1 MEHVLTALPE
11 VLQNKN
17 LILSAN
23 PALNTMTSVLCH
35 MVRPHISR
43 LYSILDP
50 AQTPYFTWA
59 ESNSVNDVHGSTTSE
74 CIRNKSQI
82 RIWIAWAALHT

>member
-35 MVRPHISR
+35 MVRLRISR
-43 LYSILDP
+43 HYSILDP

-82 RIWIAWAALHT
+82 RIWIGWAALHT

>member
-43 LYSILDP
+43 LYTILDP
-50 AQTPYFTWA
+50 VQTPYFHRNRI
-59 ESNSVNDVHGSTTSE
+59 EFSE
-74 CIRNKSQI
+74 LSSCQVRRLSQFEMGD
-82 RIWIAWAALHT
+82 